1 MGGAR
6 RHGGWFGLVRH
17 LRPELPFRQPRDLTE
32 PHSSGSVNTVK
43 HALLKDILD
52 LKHAVL
58 QSVAAH
64 DGQWCWYQL
73 DRELISS
80 NPHLST
86 QLMTA
91 IRQLEAEGLIRIA
104 ENRDHSALPL
114 YWVTDAGTA
123 KIAIRPV

>member
-1 MGGAR
+1 M
-6 RHGGWFGLVRH
+6 
-17 LRPELPFRQPRDLTE
+17 
-32 PHSSGSVNTVK
+32 K

-52 LKHAVL
+52 LKRAVL

-64 DGQWCWYQL
+64 NGQWYWYQL

-123 KIAIRPV
+123 KIATRSV